1 MTRRLIMAAAVLAL
15 CAGARADEW
24 SQMIG
29 QNDQVTQGLVAYYSM
44 RTAGTQ
50 VLCELQCANGTASN
64 GVTFAYADGVVGD
77 GASFASNLTQYITM
91 SNTLDM
97 GTSSM
102 TITAWVRTST
112 AAAFQQIAGRRINAA
127 GEDGYGIRLTP
138 SGNLALL
145 FGGASAST
153 YQTADTG
160 PAVNNGQWQFVVGV
174 WDRGGNMQAW
184 VNGTNTANTSISG
197 ESGHNATSNEP
208 FLIGAIR
215 NSSAGI
221 SSPFNGQ
228 IDEVRV
234 YMRPLGRDEILQLS
248 RMGATPRRIRE

>member
-29 QNDQVTQGLVAYYSM
+29 QTDQVTQGLVAYWAM

-50 VLCELQCANGTASN
+50 VLCERDCANGTASN

-102 TITAWVRTST
+102 TITAWARTST
-112 AAAFQQIAGRRINAA
+112 AAAQHIAGKRVSGPGA
-127 GEDGYGIRLTP
+127 DGYGISITS
-138 SGNLALL
+138 SGRFVLS
-145 FGGASAST
+145 FGGAAATT
-153 YQTADTG
+153 YGTANTG

-174 WDRGGNMQAW
+174 WDRGGDMQAW
-184 VNGTNTANTSISG
+184 VNGTNTATTSISA
-197 ESGHNATSNEP
+197 ESGHNATNNEP

-215 NSSAGI
+215 NTVGGI